1 MGWQGVSGRLQ
12 AFALQNAARRPST
25 RIPRLCAGA
34 GTSRRYLPPRSAWS
48 RGAFRNR
55 SYNSVALARHNPPA
69 EEIETMEG
77 KSEINIGKYVS
88 RRLSQVKVLSRLLE
102 TELESAKGGREITM
116 DRNVV
121 EQVLDVLE
129 IFVEDCDSVTG
140 GLNARK
146 IAEQKPTVARLN

>member
-1 MGWQGVSGRLQ
+1 
-12 AFALQNAARRPST
+12 
-25 RIPRLCAGA
+25 
-34 GTSRRYLPPRSAWS
+34 
-48 RGAFRNR
+48 
-55 SYNSVALARHNPPA
+55 
-69 EEIETMEG
+69 MEG

-146 IAEQKPTVARLN
+146 MSEQKPTVARLN